1 MVFIGRIRAALKAR
15 VGRIVAA
22 KVAEGGCEGKAKDKK
37 RREGM

>member
-15 VGRIVAA
+15 IGRIVAA
-22 KVAEGGCEGKAKDKK
+22 KVARSGCESKAKDKE